1 LQYGFGKHP
10 IADEERH
17 FGVLHFADY
26 LSRGLL
32 FIGHFGSI
40 EAGEVVGGGGNL
52 VSFAHPIKEW
62 GFAQL
67 SLGGIQIRAAEK
79 VL

>member
-1 LQYGFGKHP
+1 MQYGFGKHP

-17 FGVLHFADY
+17 LGVLHFADY

>member
-17 FGVLHFADY
+17 LGVLHFADY

-32 FIGHFGSI
+32 LIGHFGSI

>member
-1 LQYGFGKHP
+1 MQYGFGKHP

-52 VSFAHPIKEW
+52 VSFAHPIEEW

>member
-1 LQYGFGKHP
+1 MQYGFGKHP

-52 VSFAHPIKEW
+52 VSFAHPIEEW

-79 VL
+79 IL

>member
-1 LQYGFGKHP
+1 MQYGFGKHP

>member
-1 LQYGFGKHP
+1 MQYGFGKHP
-10 IADEERH
+10 IADEEGH
-17 FGVLHFADY
+17 IGVLHFADY

-52 VSFAHPIKEW
+52 VSFTHPIEEW

>member
-52 VSFAHPIKEW
+52 VSFAHPFEEW

>member
-10 IADEERH
+10 IADEKRH
-17 FGVLHFADY
+17 LGVLHFADY

-32 FIGHFGSI
+32 LIGHFGSI

-52 VSFAHPIKEW
+52 VSFAHSFEEW
-62 GFAQL
+62 RFAQL
-67 SLGGIQIRAAEK
+67 SLGGVQIWAAEK